1 MDGAQTDNTS
11 QWSEETQ
18 VDAFLAKPKVRN
30 MRLWNKEA
38 EAFNNDNEVSKK
50 ENKRKA
56 ENTKKD
62 KYADLWM
69 QNLAEKR

>member
-30 MRLWNKEA
+30 IRLWNKEA
-38 EAFNNDNEVSKK
+38 EAFDNDNEVSKK
-50 ENKRKA
+50 EGKQKESGKR
-56 ENTKKD
+56 
-62 KYADLWM
+62 
-69 QNLAEKR
+69 